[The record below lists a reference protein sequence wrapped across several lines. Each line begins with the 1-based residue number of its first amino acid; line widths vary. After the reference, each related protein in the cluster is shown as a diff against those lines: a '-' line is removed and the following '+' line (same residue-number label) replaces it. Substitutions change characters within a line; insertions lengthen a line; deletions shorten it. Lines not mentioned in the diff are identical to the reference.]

1 MAYAVIQ
8 FCEAGERMAT
18 LCRLERGQPTGAD
31 GVMDPLSAFIEESSP
46 TLLRQ
51 GSPGALYMAQLFA
64 AREVEAG
71 APVRVLGGSG
81 ELGIS
86 LGEMESLEGQGFY
99 YEVSVG
105 RTGERT
111 PPTVLVRA
119 IGNTPWGGDGG
130 GAAGTAKGPVGR
142 SGGEGAEADAV

>member
-8 FCEAGERMAT
+8 FCEAGERVAT
-18 LCRLERGQPTGAD
+18 LVRPRDGQPTGAD

-71 APVRVLGGSG
+71 RPVRVLGGAG
-81 ELGIS
+81 ELGITLAEVEALS
-86 LGEMESLEGQGFY
+86 GRGFY
-99 YEVSVG
+99 YEVTFG
-105 RTGERT
+105 RSGERT
-111 PPTVLVRA
+111 VPAVLVR
-119 IGNTPWGGDGG
+119 PLGGVDGEPS
-130 GAAGTAKGPVGR
+130 TAM
-142 SGGEGAEADAV
+142 A